1 MFNHASLAL
10 KLNVQMQTVQQSM
23 CSDLNH
29 TLVSAFLLAH
39 DQLRLVTYVKKGK
52 QARIQEKQTLN
63 VTSDS

>member
-1 MFNHASLAL
+1 
-10 KLNVQMQTVQQSM
+10 MQTVQQSM

-29 TLVSAFLLAH
+29 PLVSAFLFAN

-63 VTSDS
+63 VTSGSWFF